1 MKKSYILLGII
12 IIVFILLILNFKNSN
27 SELATIL
34 NKKPEIPNN
43 IYVKEEM
50 VNNANTTTIT
60 NTYRKDKFIYQ
71 HIENDDST
79 ANQDILW
86 DFEAKKEIIIDNLSK
101 TIDVIK
107 ISDDELSPLEGVFVQ
122 FNENLNTYKYDG
134 KEMINENNCIKFHST
149 KDSNNR
155 TYFYVDADTGLL
167 YQKEE
172 GQYYNSTFTPYY
184 KYNYTYSY
192 DTVTDEDIFVF
203 NIENYPDYIY
213 TEE

>member
-34 NKKPEIPNN
+34 NRKPEIPNN

-107 ISDDELSPLEGVFVQ
+107 ISD
-122 FNENLNTYKYDG
+122 ENKAHQLLKDLINANIEVNKFEINKPTLN
-134 KEMINENNCIKFHST
+134 
-149 KDSNNR
+149 
-155 TYFYVDADTGLL
+155 
-167 YQKEE
+167 
-172 GQYYNSTFTPYY
+172 
-184 KYNYTYSY
+184 
-192 DTVTDEDIFVF
+192 DIF
-203 NIENYPDYIY
+203 IEKVG
-213 TEE
+213 E

>member
-1 MKKSYILLGII
+1 MLIEYVSIVKYSKTSIRYFSLWCLDIELQLL
-12 IIVFILLILNFKNSN
+12 
-27 SELATIL
+27 
-34 NKKPEIPNN
+34 
-43 IYVKEEM
+43 Y
-50 VNNANTTTIT
+50 
-60 NTYRKDKFIYQ
+60 IYQ
-71 HIENDDST
+71 K
-79 ANQDILW
+79 
-86 DFEAKKEIIIDNLSK
+86 AKNVRLCK
-101 TIDVIK
+101 
-107 ISDDELSPLEGVFVQ
+107 
-122 FNENLNTYKYDG
+122 
-134 KEMINENNCIKFHST
+134 

-213 TEE
+213 TEEQ